1 MTIGDHS
8 STYNYSSSG
17 DLTSTQ
23 YASGL
28 RRIWT
33 YDEMN
38 LLSGS
43 ALYNKEND
51 LLSSIGLT
59 LNWNGR
65 VTMTMQPRNVTTEL
79 IYDTSERV
87 ISATILGSGGLKFL
101 EVTSSVS
108 DSTVKSYIFG
118 DQVSIELS
126 CTTCLA

>member
-1 MTIGDHS
+1 
-8 STYNYSSSG
+8 
-17 DLTSTQ
+17 
-23 YASGL
+23 
-28 RRIWT
+28 
-33 YDEMN
+33 MN

-59 LNWNGR
+59 FNWNGR